1 MSSES
6 ESLSES
12 LSEVYESESDAD
24 EELAEEAAASFS
36 SYFGEFI
43 ASSSPLEL
51 EDMYSVMRKD
61 IKRLSD
67 MLPVEV
73 YKRDSN
79 DALKIDAHEISAQG
93 SQGANN
99 RLLAPYQ
106 KNYSTKGSL
115 FRLCITV
122 VVPILRHQ

>member
-6 ESLSES
+6 DSLSES
-12 LSEVYESESDAD
+12 LSEVYESESDDD

-36 SYFGEFI
+36 SYFGELVAI
-43 ASSSPLEL
+43 SSPLKL
-51 EDMYSVMRKD
+51 EDVYSVMRKD

-67 MLPVEV
+67 MLEV
-73 YKRDSN
+73 YKLGSN

>member
-1 MSSES
+1 
-6 ESLSES
+6 
-12 LSEVYESESDAD
+12 
-24 EELAEEAAASFS
+24 
-36 SYFGEFI
+36 
-43 ASSSPLEL
+43 
-51 EDMYSVMRKD
+51 
-61 IKRLSD
+61 
-67 MLPVEV
+67 MLEV
-73 YKRDSN
+73 YKLGSN